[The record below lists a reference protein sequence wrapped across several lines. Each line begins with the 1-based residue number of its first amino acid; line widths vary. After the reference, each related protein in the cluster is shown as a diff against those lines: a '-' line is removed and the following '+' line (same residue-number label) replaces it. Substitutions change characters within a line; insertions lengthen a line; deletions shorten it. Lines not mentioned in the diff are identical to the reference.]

1 MLRVRIAANIL
12 YRISIGCQI
21 LKVDSEIYD
30 LVIVIL
36 NEELRFAIKVG
47 SSTMSSN
54 NAFSEYIQKLEDTD
68 FEQVKERIPIALM
81 CVNESTED
89 A

>member
-30 LVIVIL
+30 LVIVIP

-81 CVNESTED
+81 CVNESPED